1 MNFKLVPTQ
10 GGYQKTLP
18 ATLVKETR
26 TEYHVRVTWETKVRR
41 FRKVDGMPVLRY
53 DKQFPCYKLVA
64 QTTAE
69 EIAEHYGND
78 GHNFHNEAGVSIGC
92 YCQNRG
98 AQWHINP
105 FATNTTRFAFPDGS
119 AIVIAGDAW
128 DIEGKEPFSFASN
141 ERN

>member
-26 TEYHVRVTWETKVRR
+26 TEYHARAEHEVNVRR

-53 DKQFPCYKLVA
+53 DRQFPCYKLVV

-69 EIAEHYGND
+69 EIADLFGNNGMNFADCIFGTDLPTTCLNFGAFVEHKPD
-78 GHNFHNEAGVSIGC
+78 
-92 YCQNRG
+92 
-98 AQWHINP
+98 
-105 FATNTTRFAFPDGS
+105 TTETHRYQFDDGS

-128 DIEGKEPFSFASN
+128 DIEGKELFSFAGN
-141 ERN
+141 K

>member
-64 QTTAE
+64 QTE
-69 EIAEHYGND
+69 GN
-78 GHNFHNEAGVSIGC
+78 
-92 YCQNRG
+92 
-98 AQWHINP
+98 
-105 FATNTTRFAFPDGS
+105 
-119 AIVIAGDAW
+119 
-128 DIEGKEPFSFASN
+128 
-141 ERN
+141 